1 MGRICP
7 ECKTHQAFVKT
18 LTADQEPAR
27 KAEQV
32 IARKLACGHT
42 VGGKMFNKFQ
52 KALAELQ
59 HQTAERI
66 AEIKDHEQQEIGAMW
81 AAISASTKDGGKP

>member
-1 MGRICP
+1 MGTICP
-7 ECKTHQAFVKT
+7 ECKTHQPFVKT

-32 IARKLACGHT
+32 IARKLKCGHT
-42 VGGKMFNKFQ
+42 VGGENFNRFQ

-59 HQTAERI
+59 TETAKRI
-66 AEIKDHEQQEIGAMW
+66 AEIKDREQEEIGAMW
-81 AAISASTKDGGKP
+81 AAISQRTKSGGKS